1 MYFKVNMTLKITSC
15 TTQITRNNK
24 DWFPVSNSKREIFH
38 GYQDICS
45 NSGNNFAI
53 KKFINHSYILD
64 YEKVYSR
71 MLHVHDL
78 WRMPN
83 ERSEDFQRN
92 KMRVINLICANI
104 NTHANVPE
112 YLVMEI
118 EEWNVCIQLSTLI
131 RIIFPHGGRKIEQ
144 NLQLWWHFDVEQE
157 KVIIGSLS
165 HNPLF
170 RKYWNEI
177 DDNRQGKYE
186 NRGGGIN
193 VYVEKKED

>member
-1 MYFKVNMTLKITSC
+1 MAIKT
-15 TTQITRNNK
+15 
-24 DWFPVSNSKREIFH
+24 
-38 GYQDICS
+38 
-45 NSGNNFAI
+45 FAVI
-53 KKFINHSYILD
+53 LVIISPLKKFINHSYILD

-131 RIIFPHGGRKIEQ
+131 RIIFPHGGRKMEQ
-144 NLQLWWHFDVEQE
+144 NLRLWWHFDVEQE

-193 VYVEKKED
+193 VYVEKKGRLMQKLFHFVVLASYS